1 LGQAVD
7 ILEVV
12 SQSIPILIRLFPAT
26 SGSFAK
32 PASGHRIPIVGPPAS
47 ADVRQRLAINIVIVD
62 DDTAVLGELASIEF
76 PLSNAVKYVRMFA
89 EIIEDICHALI
100 AHAVV

>member
-1 LGQAVD
+1 VIRAFGAHGQAVD

-32 PASGHRIPIVGPPAS
+32 PASGRRIPIVGPPAS
-47 ADVRQRLAINIVIVD
+47 ADVRQRLHASHYRES
-62 DDTAVLGELASIEF
+62 VLIRSA
-76 PLSNAVKYVRMFA
+76 A
-89 EIIEDICHALI
+89 EAKIREADRLEC
-100 AHAVV
+100 